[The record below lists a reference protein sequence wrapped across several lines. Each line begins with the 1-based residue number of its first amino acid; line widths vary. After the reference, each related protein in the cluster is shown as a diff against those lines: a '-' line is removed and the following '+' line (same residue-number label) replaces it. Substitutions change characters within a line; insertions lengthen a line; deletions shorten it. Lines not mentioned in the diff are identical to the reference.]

1 MRETFTVSANTAV
14 PGRIYMSLFKEGR
27 YVAPGNIVEFMHG
40 NQPQL
45 AFVMEEQSGKL
56 KLYTINKRETK
67 MPAAR
72 VLPWIGPQY
81 SASASRQEM
90 LDYMVTHQEK
100 RG

>member
-1 MRETFTVSANTAV
+1 
-14 PGRIYMSLFKEGR
+14 
-27 YVAPGNIVEFMHG
+27 MHG

-72 VLPWIGPQY
+72 VLPWVGPQY

-90 LDYMVTHQEK
+90 LDYMVAHQEK
-100 RG
+100 RGELQAGLDTMEIWDLAQGELEKLL